1 MSVIYSLSLPNQYK
15 ATAILSPAQSDSA
28 DLSGALGQMGGL
40 ASLAGVSLGS
50 SESTEA
56 QIAQEIMQSWSFI
69 ENFVSENNIE
79 IEVYASEGWSR
90 DSNELKIDPELYDL
104 ETKTWLVK
112 NINTGELGKPSSW
125 ELYQSFSERLS
136 VSEDIELGLVTLSIE
151 HYSPY
156 IAKQWL
162 DLYIAAINKHMQ
174 ERQVSK
180 ATNNMN
186 YLQAQIEKTAIAEM
200 RDIFYKLVEEQVKN
214 KMLAEASPDYALV
227 VISPSML
234 PEVKSQPS
242 RAIICIIGTLFGF
255 LLSMFLVLVIHYAK
269 RSE

>member
-1 MSVIYSLSLPNQYK
+1 M
-15 ATAILSPAQSDSA
+15 
-28 DLSGALGQMGGL
+28 
-40 ASLAGVSLGS
+40 
-50 SESTEA
+50 
-56 QIAQEIMQSWSFI
+56 
-69 ENFVSENNIE
+69 
-79 IEVYASEGWSR
+79 ASEKYKYW
-90 DSNELKIDPELYDL
+90 K
-104 ETKTWLVK
+104 
-112 NINTGELGKPSSW
+112 LGKPSSW

-200 RDIFYKLVEEQVKN
+200 RDIF
-214 KMLAEASPDYALV
+214 
-227 VISPSML
+227 
-234 PEVKSQPS
+234 
-242 RAIICIIGTLFGF
+242 
-255 LLSMFLVLVIHYAK
+255 
-269 RSE
+269 